1 MTEKLSNSRNKSTKC
16 FFNNSGFCKFRDE
29 CRNQHFQDV
38 CENQT
43 CDKKCL
49 SRHPKPCKNREKC
62 KFLLNNICAFSHDA
76 IEKENDGVQEKVRMR
91 VDEISNLKNL
101 LNQNKVENEIKF
113 KSLKEAIEIERKK
126 SDEYDNAK
134 KELQEKNDDLEKMLR
149 KEIKELNVKIVNQ
162 QKVIEEML
170 SKENMNY
177 IKDTD
182 EDVPNIVVK
191 ELKGRNVTILKT
203 KTGNNP

>member
-1 MTEKLSNSRNKSTKC
+1 M
-16 FFNNSGFCKFRDE
+16 
-29 CRNQHFQDV
+29 
-38 CENQT
+38 
-43 CDKKCL
+43 
-49 SRHPKPCKNREKC
+49 
-62 KFLLNNICAFSHDA
+62 
-76 IEKENDGVQEKVRMR
+76 
-91 VDEISNLKNL
+91 
-101 LNQNKVENEIKF
+101 ENEIKF

-126 SDEYDNAK
+126 SEEYDNAK

-191 ELKGRNVTILKT
+191 ELKGRNVTIIKT
-203 KTGNNP
+203 KTGNNPPKTPAVIATVEENILVENVNKQSEERTAQDAVDRTEYPKQSENEKVKPKRTKITKTSWG